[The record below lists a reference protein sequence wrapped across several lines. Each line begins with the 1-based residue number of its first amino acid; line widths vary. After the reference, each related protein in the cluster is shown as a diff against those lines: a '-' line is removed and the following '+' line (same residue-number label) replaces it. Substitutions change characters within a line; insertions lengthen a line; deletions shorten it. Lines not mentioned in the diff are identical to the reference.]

1 MERVAALDLL
11 RGTAALSVA
20 VPHFIMLN
28 SAADWAET
36 VSVLAV
42 EVFFV
47 LSGFVLG
54 PQILRCLRSGQTSD
68 LGVFLAR
75 RWMRTIP
82 PYLFA
87 LALISAIVG
96 HAELADVAR
105 YALYVE
111 NLYLAGLS
119 VALQV
124 AVYLGICLALSAVFY
139 RVFERPILRYAAR
152 LSPAQRNR
160 CN

>member
-1 MERVAALDLL
+1 MERVAAFDLL
-11 RGTAALSVA
+11 RGIAALSVA
-20 VPHFIMLN
+20 IPHFILLN
-28 SAADWAET
+28 SKAGWAES

-54 PQILRCLRSGQTSD
+54 PQILRCLRSGRAGD

-87 LALISAIVG
+87 LALISVIVG
-96 HAELADVAR
+96 HVELADFTR
-105 YALYVE
+105 YALCSPSTTSTTSSRLRGPVDRGVV
-111 NLYLAGLS
+111 LYRLPRPAHDRGIVLS
-119 VALQV
+119 Q
-124 AVYLGICLALSAVFY
+124 
-139 RVFERPILRYAAR
+139 
-152 LSPAQRNR
+152 
-160 CN
+160 

>member
-28 SAADWAET
+28 SAAGWAET

-54 PQILRCLRSGQTSD
+54 PQILRCLHSGQAGD
-68 LGVFLAR
+68 LGIFLAR

-87 LALISAIVG
+87 LALISTIVG
-96 HAELADVAR
+96 HVELADLAR
-105 YALYVE
+105 YRFMSRTCSRNTTSTTTSRSHGACRSR
-111 NLYLAGLS
+111 NGS
-119 VALQV
+119 T
-124 AVYLGICLALSAVFY
+124 
-139 RVFERPILRYAAR
+139 
-152 LSPAQRNR
+152 SPFPA
-160 CN
+160 CS